1 MRYQPLL
8 FPGVFVLAIASLLI
22 VQSCTKNDRAD
33 TQNDRTDT
41 QNDRTDTE
49 NNRADSNRDLELE
62 HAGSQATH
70 YIMAYHNTKYKPD
83 RDKYRDQ
90 ALPHISIIKK
100 RCKSNDRVACN
111 LLLSLQKLDGNM
123 DLKEQMDDLV
133 GK

>member
-22 VQSCTKNDRAD
+22 VQSCTKNDRA
-33 TQNDRTDT
+33 
-41 QNDRTDTE
+41 DTE

-83 RDKYRDQ
+83 RDT
-90 ALPHISIIKK
+90 
-100 RCKSNDRVACN
+100 RCS
-111 LLLSLQKLDGNM
+111 SF
-123 DLKEQMDDLV
+123 
-133 GK
+133 